1 MEISNTQ
8 FKHCDLVSVKGR
20 IDSATAPQ
28 LSDALDALTK
38 TAGRYHIVIDLS
50 GVNFISSAGLRVLIA
65 TQKECK
71 RYNRGEVALAAVPPK
86 VQSALELAGFD
97 ALFKIYKDT
106 LSAVGSV

>member
-1 MEISNTQ
+1 MELTTTQ

-28 LSDALDALTK
+28 LADALDAIK
-38 TAGRYHIVIDLS
+38 TAGRFRIVVDMS
-50 GVNFISSAGLRVLIA
+50 GVDFISSAGLRVLIA

-71 RYNRGEVALAAVPPK
+71 RYNRGEVSLAAVQPK

-97 ALFKIYKDT
+97 ALFKIHKDT
-106 LSAVGSV
+106 LSAVGSI